1 MHRDRRVLLL
11 FSCDCRLRWD
21 FGCTTVAHYVDIL
34 SGIGVV
40 LKDDICCD
48 RACTP
53 EISRYANQYLVFFL
67 RLSLMEPAFS
77 EYTPLQ
83 QATAVVM
90 ALRKAIHVSPAWRE
104 ELETILCMRREEALP
119 CFEVLWKLFKEKYP
133 ETSKK
138 ESRASPVNVNSVSVW
153 CVCWEDLC

>member
-1 MHRDRRVLLL
+1 M
-11 FSCDCRLRWD
+11 
-21 FGCTTVAHYVDIL
+21 
-34 SGIGVV
+34 
-40 LKDDICCD
+40 KDDICCD

-53 EISRYANQYLVFFL
+53 EISRYANQFLVFFL

-90 ALRKAIHVSPAWRE
+90 ASRKAIHVSPAWRE

-138 ESRASPVNVNSVSVW
+138 ESRASPVNVNTVSVW